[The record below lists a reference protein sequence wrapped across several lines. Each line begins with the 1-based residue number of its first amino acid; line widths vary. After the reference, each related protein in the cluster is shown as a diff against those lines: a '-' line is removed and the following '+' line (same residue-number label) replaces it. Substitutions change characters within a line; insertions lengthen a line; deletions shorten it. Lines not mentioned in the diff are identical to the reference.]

1 MHAEVIRSSPCKG
14 FFREERKQ
22 IGVITDT
29 RINKQMSLGEMKI
42 QNDKN
47 QVGQRIVHLIEHH
60 DLNTHARLQVLF
72 EEMVYID
79 CPTRSSNIKI

>member
-1 MHAEVIRSSPCKG
+1 
-14 FFREERKQ
+14 
-22 IGVITDT
+22 
-29 RINKQMSLGEMKI
+29 MSLGEMKI